1 MTLRGMARLSSV
13 LRRRSRR
20 GLSKA
25 LAGILLVA
33 LLGSSLVEDLEVRAL
48 PMEAVRVL
56 ETTAAATAEAAAAD
70 SRRSSLGHCPWYDV

>member
-48 PMEAVRVL
+48 PMEDGGGGDDNR
-56 ETTAAATAEAAAAD
+56 
-70 SRRSSLGHCPWYDV
+70 GGGGG